1 MVSGYVLILAML
13 VLGGIIATVGD
24 RIGTKVGKARLSLF
38 NLRPRQTAT
47 LVSIAT
53 GSVISASTL
62 AILFGISSQL
72 RTGVFELG
80 RIQADLTSAE
90 DQLAQALAEQ
100 EGVRED
106 LQSASTERQRALAR
120 LREINQSLD
129 EAVEQQA
136 QTQAQLQGTRDQLAA
151 VSDQA
156 ETLRRST
163 DSLRAERDRLVQQ
176 QETIRAQITERDTV
190 IAERDRA
197 IADRDQS
204 LADLDQTIH
213 ALDRSIAERDQAI
226 AEREQR
232 LADLQTRQSLI
243 AQQVNDLE
251 RQYQGLFQGSI
262 VLGRN
267 QELLSGVVTIDNRNE
282 AREVVNQILA
292 EANRRAIQTI
302 APGTPLD
309 QQAIALG
316 SQEVERLIERLA
328 VGGDFVIRVLS
339 AANYVIGEPCVV
351 SGETPCIRVFVDAG
365 PNALIY
371 PQGTLLSS
379 VALETPTRTDQELV
393 ERMNVLLAATQ
404 FIASQNGVIDDK
416 LIITD
421 DRTETLLRF
430 LTAVQQETQPLDL
443 QTVTLID
450 TYAAGPIRVD
460 LVAVRNG
467 RPLFSTRDFISP
479 NPGIMP

>member
-80 RIQADLTSAE
+80 RIQADLANAE

-106 LQSASTERQRALAR
+106 LEAASTERQRALTR
-120 LREINQSLD
+120 LRDINQSLAQ
-129 EAVEQQA
+129 AVKQQRITQQQLQRT
-136 QTQAQLQGTRDQLAA
+136 QTQLQGTRDQLATVSEQA
-151 VSDQA
+151 VA
-156 ETLRRST
+156 LRQST

-176 QETIRAQITERDTV
+176 QEAIRAQI
-190 IAERDRA
+190 AERDQA
-197 IADRDQS
+197 IE
-204 LADLDQTIH
+204 DLDQ
-213 ALDRSIAERDQAI
+213 SIAERDQAI
-226 AEREQR
+226 AERERR
-232 LADLQTRQSLI
+232 LANLQTRQNLLS
-243 AQQVNDLE
+243 QQVRDLE
-251 RQYQGLFQGSI
+251 NQYQGLFQGSI

-267 QELLSGVVTIDNRNE
+267 QELLSGVFTINNRSE
-282 AREVVNQILA
+282 AQAVVNQLLA
-292 EANRRAIQTI
+292 EANRRTIQAI
-302 APGTPLD
+302 APGTSLD
-309 QQAIALG
+309 QRAIAIG
-316 SQEVERLIERLA
+316 DQEVERLIDRLA

-351 SGETPCIRVFVDAG
+351 RGEAPCIRVFVDAG

-404 FIASQNGVIDDK
+404 FIASQNGVIDDTM
-416 LIITD
+416 IIAD
-421 DRTETLLRF
+421 NRTETLLRF

-443 QTVTLID
+443 QTVTLTD
-450 TYAAGPIRVD
+450 LYAAGPIQIDV
-460 LVAVRNG
+460 VASRNG
-467 RPLFSTRDFISP
+467 RTLFRSRDFIRPGASP
-479 NPGIMP
+479 GP